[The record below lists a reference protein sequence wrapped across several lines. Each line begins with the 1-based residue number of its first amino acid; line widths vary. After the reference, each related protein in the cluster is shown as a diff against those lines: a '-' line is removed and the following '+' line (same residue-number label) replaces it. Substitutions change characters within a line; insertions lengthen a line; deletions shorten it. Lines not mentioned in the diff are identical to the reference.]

1 MISDAELN
9 QIEER
14 ARAAT
19 EGPWEVFTIASSAG
33 ESSRIFSDALGPAAD
48 IAHIPMP
55 WNGDGSNAA
64 FIAAARTDVP
74 ALVAALREARGV
86 VREVVENAEPVVRV
100 LDACYSGN
108 AANWPR
114 NRVSEAGW
122 PEHVEDVRARCSDL
136 QVALDRAR
144 ALGR

>member
-74 ALVAALREARGV
+74 ALVAALREARGAL
-86 VREVVENAEPVVRV
+86 REVESKGEDSSCP
-100 LDACYSGN
+100 ACG
-108 AANWPR
+108 
-114 NRVSEAGW
+114 
-122 PEHVEDVRARCSDL
+122 
-136 QVALDRAR
+136 ALFPLTDRDPTADRGHAPSCALAR
-144 ALGR
+144 ALGVT